1 MPANSGNRLES
12 FPPPNEILKPYSWSM
27 GSCGPPKLG
36 GWSGRRGAATER
48 KQVPCAPECQAANAK
63 LVCHLGKCCLPPWK
77 HFWKGR
83 CPFKDGFRRA
93 WLVLPWIASHNFW
106 LAIHDSTGGPCL
118 RVQLK
123 GKISSGEGTTPHC
136 QSAVCHSG
144 RCWWT
149 SLESTVFRQAALGS
163 TIEKE
168 SSLASL
174 WMASL
179 TWQQHLKRTF
189 HFNHPFRWT
198 GGSSSSSWYPQ
209 CNVIMLGV
217 LYGGPAPSWKAP
229 QRPVLVLHRSWIL
242 YDSIA
247 KHTDTMMTVILM
259 CSQG

>member
-1 MPANSGNRLES
+1 MWPTKARGLEWKERGSHWKKAGALRTWMP
-12 FPPPNEILKPYSWSM
+12 
-27 GSCGPPKLG
+27 SCK
-36 GWSGRRGAATER
+36 
-48 KQVPCAPECQAANAK
+48 CQAGLPFRQVLPAPLK
-63 LVCHLGKCCLPPWK
+63 TLLKGKM
-77 HFWKGR
+77 
-83 CPFKDGFRRA
+83 PFQRWFQEA
-93 WLVLPWIASHNFW
+93 WHVLPWIASHNFW

-259 CSQG
+259 CSQGWTTIS